1 MIQRVQIQMNNSDT
15 IENMAT
21 DMERACDGDGDEPEP
36 TVDGAADASPPDNDD
51 PDEDS
56 ASPSDG
62 CCACCSRRVA
72 ELESRLVSRRRA
84 PL

>member
-1 MIQRVQIQMNNSDT
+1 MNNSDT

-21 DMERACDGDGDEPEP
+21 DMERACDGDGDDDEPEP

-62 CCACCSRRVA
+62 CCARRVA